1 MSALVVVVGLLI
13 TAMGLLGIAAPGRL
27 IHFVKSVQT
36 PAGLYSAAGLRVLL
50 GVALWFAAPASR
62 APDALRILGVVVLVA
77 GIVTPFFGLKRSRK
91 LLEWWWSRGAGFI
104 RVWACFAAAFGLLLI
119 YSVTP

>member
-1 MSALVVVVGLLI
+1 MSAVVVVIGIFI

-77 GIVTPFFGLKRSRK
+77 GLVTPIFGLKRSHK

-104 RVWACFAAAFGLLLI
+104 RAWAFFAAAFGLLLI